1 GRARGAA
8 GRAVSFGVN
17 AAGAALMLVVFAH
30 SGGLTGG
37 EVVIAGGTAAVSQRL
52 LEAIFGE
59 EAVRTLAARAKG
71 DLVKR
76 LTRLLETEAE
86 RFASAALKGVPG
98 PQQVAQLRTAL
109 EAVGAGRP

>member
-1 GRARGAA
+1 
-8 GRAVSFGVN
+8 
-17 AAGAALMLVVFAH
+17 MLVVFAH

-37 EVVIAGGTAAVSQRL
+37 ELVIAGGTAAVSQRL

-76 LTRLLETEAE
+76 LTRLLEAEAD
-86 RFASAALKGVPG
+86 RYASVAGRNVPTAN
-98 PQQVAQLRTAL
+98 QVEQLRASL
-109 EAVGAGRP
+109 EAVRAGRP